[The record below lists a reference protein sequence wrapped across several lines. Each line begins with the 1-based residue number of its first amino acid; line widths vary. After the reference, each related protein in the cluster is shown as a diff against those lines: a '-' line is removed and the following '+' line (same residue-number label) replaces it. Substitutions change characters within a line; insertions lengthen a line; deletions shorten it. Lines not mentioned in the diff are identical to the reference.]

1 MKTTHFDLEITTE
14 RVQDFY
20 NMGIQAENASPFG
33 KSGRTVDAAAI
44 STSPNSF
51 NSTQHRLA
59 LQRERSPDVQK
70 VKVIVQQRL
79 GKLNQLINENRM
91 RRIKAAQKIQKQKD
105 QDNEIENLIA
115 NLGGENDATK
125 GLRLMMEAL
134 QDSLERQYTKDDL
147 FKLKTIDDSII
158 AFITYVRKT
167 QLWFDKKLDTYEL
180 ETLFSWLDSEHKPII
195 EGLQ

>member
-1 MKTTHFDLEITTE
+1 M
-14 RVQDFY
+14 
-20 NMGIQAENASPFG
+20 
-33 KSGRTVDAAAI
+33 
-44 STSPNSF
+44 
-51 NSTQHRLA
+51 
-59 LQRERSPDVQK
+59 QK

-195 EGLQ
+195 EGLQQLVEEFCLKHDTYGEKAREREEARQKELLLQR